1 MRLKKRTQAKIDFP
15 ISAMIDCTFLLLIFF
30 MVASTFHRQEAD
42 ISFALPG
49 TAEQSEPVALPD
61 EQILEI
67 RPDGAI
73 VLNDL
78 ELDSPQSKD
87 LPELQKT
94 LTRFRE
100 ASAAAQVEAMFT
112 INADDAV
119 PHQRVVDVLNA
130 CAQAKLGNVTFAV
143 DQDIEAGD

>member
-49 TAEQSEPVALPD
+49 TAEQNEPVALPD

-67 RPDGAI
+67 RPDGAV

-78 ELDSPQSKD
+78 ELDSPRSKD

-100 ASAAAQVEAMFT
+100 ASAAAQVEAMLT

-143 DQDIEAGD
+143 DQDSEAGD